1 MVFKA
6 TINQSQVHVTLVH
19 ATIPKTIALKAC
31 THSSLSLWSRGN
43 NNYDTQDRTPFHLF
57 FTLTTLVVVLKKKT
71 VQYKD
76 KIYANFY
83 CKFKL
88 YFFKKTCLK

>member
-31 THSSLSLWSRGN
+31 THSSFSLWSRGN
-43 NNYDTQDRTPFHLF
+43 NNYDTQGRTPLHLF

-83 CKFKL
+83 RKFKL